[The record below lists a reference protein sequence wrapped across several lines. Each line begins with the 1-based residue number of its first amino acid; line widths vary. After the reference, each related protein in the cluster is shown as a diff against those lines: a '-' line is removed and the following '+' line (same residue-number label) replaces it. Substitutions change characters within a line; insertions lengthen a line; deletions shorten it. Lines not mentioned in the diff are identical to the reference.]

1 MQSQYSPGPDSSPKI
16 KVEDHIK
23 SEDQIKTEDQIK
35 NEEHLWTNNH
45 GSYENGH
52 FRAPGGPGHYPPHSQ
67 SGQYPNYQGQQ
78 QQQQQHQPHQQG
90 GGGGGGPGEHGSG
103 PGQYGN
109 KCGRVGCR
117 NYIPGHSEYCS
128 SECVVGEC
136 KEVYDNWSSC
146 MVKPG
151 PNTGGQ
157 NPDVM
162 VK

>member
-1 MQSQYSPGPDSSPKI
+1 MEV
-16 KVEDHIK
+16 KVEDQL
-23 SEDQIKTEDQIK
+23 SG
-35 NEEHLWTNNH
+35 NH
-45 GSYENGH
+45 ENYENGH
-52 FRAPGGPGHYPPHSQ
+52 FRSGPPGHYPPPPHTQ
-67 SGQYPNYQGQQ
+67 SGQYPGYQG
-78 QQQQQHQPHQQG
+78 QQG
-90 GGGGGGPGEHGSG
+90 GGGSGDHPGG

-109 KCGRVGCR
+109 KCGRLGCR

-151 PNTGGQ
+151 PNAGGQ